1 MIRKGMKI
9 MKPIWNAVFSSEV
22 TKAGTRMVS
31 GAASGLGMSVRLDR
45 RMNRSRSLERVCAS
59 MKFLIGTSAFATAS
73 WALSCSLR

>member
-1 MIRKGMKI
+1 
-9 MKPIWNAVFSSEV
+9 
-22 TKAGTRMVS
+22 MVS

-45 RMNRSRSLERVCAS
+45 RMNRSKSLERVCAS